1 MDVFTLN
8 SSFSCGHKGAFFGDV
23 VGDGRSFATANSGSV
38 VTPWPSRELAGSIPD
53 GVIGIFH

>member
-1 MDVFTLN
+1 MDVFILN
-8 SSFSCGHKGAFFGDV
+8 SSFSCGHKEAFFGDV

-38 VTPWPSRELAGSIPD
+38 GTRWRSWKVAGSIPD